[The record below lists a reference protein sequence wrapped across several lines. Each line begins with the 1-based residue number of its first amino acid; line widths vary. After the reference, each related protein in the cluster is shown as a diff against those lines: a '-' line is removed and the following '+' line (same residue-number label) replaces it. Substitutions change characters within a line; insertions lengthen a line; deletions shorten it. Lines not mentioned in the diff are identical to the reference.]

1 MVRIKRVFGIALAL
15 SLVWAVPAMAG
26 KPDSPPAD
34 AGRDVIL
41 EAGLICEP
49 LPTGYLGDACDIR
62 TETYLLEISG
72 NQAERNEDALVKQAS
87 SAVLS
92 LDDVFSREKGE
103 QTETAAGYLCSYADK
118 IAELQARNKLG
129 DDRELA
135 TSASDL
141 AGALGYPCL
150 EA

>member
-1 MVRIKRVFGIALAL
+1 
-15 SLVWAVPAMAG
+15 
-26 KPDSPPAD
+26 
-34 AGRDVIL
+34 
-41 EAGLICEP
+41 
-49 LPTGYLGDACDIR
+49 
-62 TETYLLEISG
+62 
-72 NQAERNEDALVKQAS
+72 VKQAS

-92 LDDVFSREKGE
+92 LDDVFSGEKVE